1 MPAGDHLYRMNYQD
15 FVTTHRKTGADI
27 TVAALPTDEKQA
39 TAFGLMKIDG
49 TGRIQV
55 IHRISYLLLH
65 ALLALVLPAQNLSPW
80 LAYQVSLALSE
91 TIMLTAACMRNA
103 HF

>member
-1 MPAGDHLYRMNYQD
+1 MNYQD
-15 FVTTHRKTGADI
+15 FVHTHRTTGADI

-55 IHRISYLLLH
+55 
-65 ALLALVLPAQNLSPW
+65 
-80 LAYQVSLALSE
+80 
-91 TIMLTAACMRNA
+91 
-103 HF
+103 HFQLR

>member
-1 MPAGDHLYRMNYQD
+1 MNYQD

-55 IHRISYLLLH
+55 SNNSVI
-65 ALLALVLPAQNLSPW
+65 
-80 LAYQVSLALSE
+80 
-91 TIMLTAACMRNA
+91 AACIQSLHEQYIISLWRCCYLCRQKA
-103 HF
+103 LQISPGPPTKW

>member
-1 MPAGDHLYRMNYQD
+1 MNYQD
-15 FVTTHRKTGADI
+15 FVHTHRQTGADI

-55 IHRISYLLLH
+55 
-65 ALLALVLPAQNLSPW
+65 PCQ
-80 LAYQVSLALSE
+80 LAYLRKSHLR
-91 TIMLTAACMRNA
+91 TACL
-103 HF
+103 

>member
-1 MPAGDHLYRMNYQD
+1 MVLPCGLTFDCHLLAGDHLYRMNYQD

-49 TGRIQV
+49 SGRIQV
-55 IHRISYLLLH
+55 TLTPPLLLPSRLCMST
-65 ALLALVLPAQNLSPW
+65 AGSP
-80 LAYQVSLALSE
+80 LEAEL
-91 TIMLTAACMRNA
+91 
-103 HF
+103 

>member
-1 MPAGDHLYRMNYQD
+1 MNYQD

-55 IHRISYLLLH
+55 VQSLLLDPPCTVCMTPAYAESAAI
-65 ALLALVLPAQNLSPW
+65 ALADVANHFGHESNCDASALHW
-80 LAYQVSLALSE
+80 
-91 TIMLTAACMRNA
+91 
-103 HF
+103 

>member
-1 MPAGDHLYRMNYQD
+1 MNYQD

-49 TGRIQV
+49 SGRIQV
-55 IHRISYLLLH
+55 TLTPALLLPSILCMSTV
-65 ALLALVLPAQNLSPW
+65 ASPF
-80 LAYQVSLALSE
+80 
-91 TIMLTAACMRNA
+91 RGGG
-103 HF
+103 

>member
-1 MPAGDHLYRMNYQD
+1 MNYQD

-49 TGRIQV
+49 SGRIQV
-55 IHRISYLLLH
+55 TLTPPLLLPSRLCVST
-65 ALLALVLPAQNLSPW
+65 AGSP
-80 LAYQVSLALSE
+80 LEAES
-91 TIMLTAACMRNA
+91 
-103 HF
+103 

>member
-1 MPAGDHLYRMNYQD
+1 MNYQD

-49 TGRIQV
+49 SGRIQV
-55 IHRISYLLLH
+55 TLTPPLLLLSRLCMST
-65 ALLALVLPAQNLSPW
+65 AESPFRGGVVKCTLA
-80 LAYQVSLALSE
+80 
-91 TIMLTAACMRNA
+91 MG
-103 HF
+103 